1 MEKPGADQDGWML
14 AELRK
19 ASADAREIAN
29 IFTIAVARLE
39 AIEGDDDDGGGV
51 AA

>member
-1 MEKPGADQDGWML
+1 LPCADQDGWL
-14 AELRK
+14 LQELRK

-39 AIEGDDDDGGGV
+39 AMEDDDVDDGGR